1 MAASIHSSVCSF
13 RPASAL
19 PGRVALPNSSLCLRA
34 PLRAGSVG
42 GSVYLVARTTCRRQA
57 AAVAP
62 AAVPVEAFQLA
73 GEGGFIA
80 GTAGLLFAMVLV
92 GLALGFVLLR
102 VESLV
107 EDGMINF

>member
-1 MAASIHSSVCSF
+1 M
-13 RPASAL
+13 
-19 PGRVALPNSSLCLRA
+19 
-34 PLRAGSVG
+34 G

-92 GLALGFVLLR
+92 V
-102 VESLV
+102 SL
-107 EDGMINF
+107 I